1 LLKGTTSPG
10 YICIIS
16 AEHNDQH
23 TAQPFREF
31 EEWMDGWTHLM
42 RILEGGDKFV
52 KTIFLHLLKSRTKY
66 LLKNIRNHHQN
77 NMVLELEPF
86 IFTSS
91 LE

>member
-1 LLKGTTSPG
+1 LLSLSPSPVPAHARALSPSKKKRRMEG
-10 YICIIS
+10 WM
-16 AEHNDQH
+16 
-23 TAQPFREF
+23 